1 MDVQLW
7 TLCAATF
14 KNLIWTLDE
23 VNRFSRTMQGV
34 APSAPS
40 APPPTTETRT
50 GETPR
55 PRGLWWTTAQY
66 HPETSDHLANL
77 VTVRGQPRQVKKTE
91 VWQRGRDRLDRDC
104 LDNLGNGA
112 LGTAADGSA
121 STGLR
126 AIMAVERTLGL

>member
-40 APPPTTETRT
+40 ASPPTTETRT

-77 VTVRGQPRQVKKTE
+77 VTVWTPGTSAGEEDGGVAAWE
-91 VWQRGRDRLDRDC
+91 GS
-104 LDNLGNGA
+104 LG
-112 LGTAADGSA
+112 
-121 STGLR
+121 
-126 AIMAVERTLGL
+126 